1 MIANKNS
8 KKMLIFIFF
17 AFAFA
22 HCPEP
27 RDNLIQ
33 CFRDLLDLNK
43 DSTIT
48 IAELDYFLANQ
59 NCINKKITNH
69 ITGTMI
75 MNTCD
80 FNHDNV
86 LTLSDWTVT
95 NACVSTPHR
104 IEMVCLFCERCGWEG
119 KKKRDENNSLI

>member
-1 MIANKNS
+1 
-8 KKMLIFIFF
+8 MLIFILFF
-17 AFAFA
+17 AFGIA

-33 CFRDLLDLNK
+33 CFRDLIDLNK

-48 IAELDYFLANQ
+48 IAELDHFLANQ
-59 NCINKKITNH
+59 NCINKKITSH
-69 ITGTMI
+69 ITGTHI

-80 FNHDNV
+80 FNHDGI
-86 LTLSDWTVT
+86 LTLSDWTAT

-104 IEMVCLFCERCGWEG
+104 IEMVCVLCERCGWEG
-119 KKKRDENNSLI
+119 KKRKESEHSL